1 MRFIFGLILAAG
13 VAMIAYPRLAAEAG
27 AGSVET
33 RHVYDAR
40 TGFLPVQVQLEAADA
55 PVEISVVLTTTGSAA
70 LPKGAAILTM
80 TAAMGGDTV
89 LARALDFAGA
99 SGHDVNPQTGEK
111 VFRTAAGVIDP
122 VEPGPY
128 TFTFTNGD
136 AEGVTASAVD
146 LLLARHAVTI
156 DRRLQP
162 IGFSLMAVGFI
173 GLVLA
178 FRHRKGGQPGNPNSQ
193 PPPRWGRGA

>member
-13 VAMIAYPRLAAEAG
+13 LAMIAYPRLAAEAG
-27 AGSVET
+27 AGPVET

-40 TGFLPVQVQLEAADA
+40 TGFVPVQVQLGAADA
-55 PVEISVVLTTTGSAA
+55 PVELSVELTSKGLASA
-70 LPKGAAILTM
+70 PKGAAVLTM
-80 TAAMGGDTV
+80 TAARQGDTV

-122 VEPGPY
+122 IEPGPY

-136 AEGVTASAVD
+136 AEGVTVSAVD
-146 LLLARHAVTI
+146 LVLARHAVTM

-162 IGFSLMAVGFI
+162 IGFSLAAIGFI
-173 GLVLA
+173 GLMLA
-178 FRHRKGGQPGNPNSQ
+178 FRRRRGSPSANPNSQ